1 MIEEQVQTDLGQQV
15 IDRFWETIPPVWHLV
30 RNHIH
35 TLAIQ
40 NYNISVEQ
48 FHILRHISKG
58 VDSVSELA
66 TIKHIS
72 RPAVSQAINGLVE
85 QGLVSRSQQ
94 AQDRRYVHL
103 ILTET
108 GQYLLNEIFEE
119 TRGWMSSRLSILSK
133 DEMENMIVALGSL
146 KRALSDDLEG
156 K

>member
-1 MIEEQVQTDLGQQV
+1 MTDRTATDLRQQV
-15 IDRFWETIPPVWHLV
+15 IDRFWETVPPVWHMV

-48 FHILRHISKG
+48 FHILRHIGKG

-66 TIKHIS
+66 TLKHIS

-85 QGLVSRSQQ
+85 QGLVSRSQH

-103 ILTET
+103 KLTET
-108 GQYLLNEIFEE
+108 GQHLLNEIFEE
-119 TRGWMSSRLSILSK
+119 TRGWMSARMSILSQ
-133 DEMENMIVALGSL
+133 DEMENMIGALGSL
-146 KRALSDDLEG
+146 KRALSDDPTG